1 MIPIE
6 IARLLQS
13 LPAADRRQ
21 VESYFN
27 ALEVRLALQA
37 EASLKQKQQIEML
50 SDRLDQLEHQLKQN
64 SKNSHKPPSSDG
76 FKKPKRTRSL
86 RKKSNRKP
94 GGQAGHPGSKL
105 KRSDDI
111 DKFVFHPVNTCK
123 CCGKDLKGVEIVDY
137 VKRQVFDLPD
147 LSLDVIEHQ
156 AELKQC
162 SCGAIS
168 QGVFP
173 DDVRG
178 EVQYGPGIRG
188 LASYLQN
195 YQLLPYQRSAQL
207 LRDVFEVSIS
217 EGTLYNISEQA
228 YDELEDFESQLKQY
242 LIKQDVLHSDETGVN
257 VGGKTHWLHS
267 ASNGEYTHYQVHPG
281 RGYEAMNEIGILPFF
296 KGTLVHDCLRSYF
309 RYEQAEH
316 SVCLAHILR
325 ELQAQ
330 VEQKQGWAEQMLQL
344 ILALKKSKDRAID
357 QGKTQVSQATIKD
370 YQKQYHQILQRGNR
384 ANPLP
389 PKDYNNPRKRKRTKA
404 QNLLRRLEE
413 YESEVFRF
421 YTDFNVPFDNN
432 LAERDL
438 RMAKVKQK
446 ISGCFRSERGAHYF
460 ARLRSYIS
468 SARKQGLNTLE
479 ALKAI
484 FDPMAEP
491 IFQFNAEL
499 AR

>member
-1 MIPIE
+1 MLMKELSRLLKDVPEETSKAIKALFMLQQVQIEQSTQQLAQLKQE
-6 IARLLQS
+6 IAELRSQ
-13 LPAADRRQ
+13 
-21 VESYFN
+21 
-27 ALEVRLALQA
+27 LA
-37 EASLKQKQQIEML
+37 
-50 SDRLDQLEHQLKQN
+50 QN

-86 RKKSNRKP
+86 RKKSNRKA
-94 GGQAGHPGSKL
+94 GGQPGHPGSKL

-111 DKFVFHPVNTCK
+111 DQFVFHPVNQCK
-123 CCGKDLKGVEIVDY
+123 CCGKDLQGVEVVSY

-162 SCGAIS
+162 SCGVLS

-173 DDVRG
+173 ADVRG

-188 LASYLQN
+188 LATYLQN
-195 YQLLPYQRSAQL
+195 YQLLPYQRSAEL
-207 LRDVFEVSIS
+207 LRDVFDVSIS

-228 YDELEDFESQLKQY
+228 YDHLEDFESRLKQY
-242 LIKQDVLHSDETGVN
+242 LIKQDLLHSDETGMN
-257 VGGKTHWLHS
+257 VGGKTHWLHTTG
-267 ASNGEYTHYQVHPG
+267 NEQYTHYQVHPR

-330 VEQKQGWAEQMLQL
+330 VEQKQDWAEQMLQL
-344 ILALKKSKDRAID
+344 ILSLKKSKDRAID
-357 QGKTQVSQATIKD
+357 QGKTQVSQATVKD

-389 PKDYNNPRKRKRTKA
+389 PRDYNNPRKRKRTKA

-421 YTDFNVPFDNN
+421 YTDFSVPFDNN

-446 ISGCFRSERGAHYF
+446 ISGCFRSELGAHYF

-479 ALKAI
+479 ALRAI

-491 IFQFNAEL
+491 IFQFDA
-499 AR
+499 A

>member
-1 MIPIE
+1 MLME
-6 IARLLQS
+6 ELSRLLKDV
-13 LPAADRRQ
+13 PEETGKAIK
-21 VESYFN
+21 
-27 ALEVRLALQA
+27 ALFMIQQMQIDQIAQ
-37 EASLKQKQQIEML
+37 LKQRISEL
-50 SDRLDQLEHQLKQN
+50 EAQLAQN

-76 FKKPKRTRSL
+76 FKKPRRTQSL

-105 KRSDDI
+105 KRSDNI
-111 DKFVFHPVNTCK
+111 DKFVFHPVHTCQ
-123 CCGKDLKGVEIVDY
+123 CCGKDLQGAEVVDY

-162 SCGAIS
+162 SCGALS

-178 EVQYGPGIRG
+178 EVQYGPGLRG

-195 YQLLPYQRSAQL
+195 YQLLPYQRSAEL
-207 LRDVFEVSIS
+207 LRDLFDVSIS
-217 EGTLYNISEQA
+217 KGTLYNISEQA
-228 YDELEDFESQLKQY
+228 YDELEDFECQLKQC
-242 LIKQDVLHSDETGVN
+242 LMEQDLLHSDETGMN
-257 VGGKTHWLHS
+257 VGGKTHWLHTT
-267 ASNGEYTHYQVHPG
+267 SNEQYTHYQVHSK

-330 VEQKQGWAEQMLQL
+330 VEQKQDWAEQMLQL

-357 QGKTQVSQATIKD
+357 RGKTQVSKATIKD
-370 YQKQYHQILQRGNR
+370 YQKQYHQIIQRGNR

-389 PKDYNNPRKRKRTKA
+389 PRDYNHPRRRKRTKA
-404 QNLLRRLEE
+404 QNLLRRLEA

-421 YTDFNVPFDNN
+421 YTDFEVPFDNN

-468 SARKQGLNTLE
+468 SARKQGLNTLD
-479 ALKAI
+479 ALRAI

-491 IFQFNAEL
+491 IFQFDATWPAE
-499 AR
+499 

>member
-1 MIPIE
+1 MLMEELSRLLKDVPEETSKAVKALFMIQQMQIEQIAQLKQE
-6 IARLLQS
+6 IAELRSQ
-13 LPAADRRQ
+13 
-21 VESYFN
+21 
-27 ALEVRLALQA
+27 LA
-37 EASLKQKQQIEML
+37 
-50 SDRLDQLEHQLKQN
+50 QN

-86 RKKSNRKP
+86 RKKSDRKP

-123 CCGKDLKGVEIVDY
+123 CCGKDLQGVEVVAY

-162 SCGAIS
+162 SCGVLS
-168 QGVFP
+168 QEVFP
-173 DDVRG
+173 GDVRG

-188 LASYLQN
+188 LATYLQN
-195 YQLLPYQRSAQL
+195 YQLLPYQRSAEL
-207 LRDVFEVSIS
+207 LRDVFDVSIS

-228 YDELEDFESQLKQY
+228 YDHLEDFESQLKQY
-242 LIKQDVLHSDETGVN
+242 LMEQDLLHSDETGMN
-257 VGGKTHWLHS
+257 VGGKTHWLHTTG
-267 ASNGEYTHYQVHPG
+267 NEQYTHYQVHFK
-281 RGYEAMNEIGILPFF
+281 RGYEAMNNIGILPFF

-330 VEQKQGWAEQMLQL
+330 VEQKQDWAEQMLQL

-357 QGKTQVSQATIKD
+357 QGKTQVSQVTVKD

-389 PKDYNNPRKRKRTKA
+389 PRDYNHPRKRNRTKA

-479 ALKAI
+479 ALRAI
-484 FDPMAEP
+484 FDPIAEP
-491 IFQFNAEL
+491 ILQFDAT
-499 AR
+499 